1 MNSKLVAVV
10 DYGSGNLRSVSQ
22 AVEHVAAGS
31 GHTVCLTQDPAV
43 VMDADRFGISQLHQL
58 RGRVGRGAHH
68 SYCVLVCSDG
78 ATDGMT
84 RLQVLERTRDGFEIA
99 EADLRLRGPGELL
112 GEKQS
117 GLRGLR
123 LGDLVADAPLIIEAR
138 ALAEAVLQ
146 DDPELTMARHQPLR
160 ALLHQPETAAVAS
173 AN

>member
-1 MNSKLVAVV
+1 
-10 DYGSGNLRSVSQ
+10 
-22 AVEHVAAGS
+22 
-31 GHTVCLTQDPAV
+31 
-43 VMDADRFGISQLHQL
+43 
-58 RGRVGRGAHH
+58 
-68 SYCVLVCSDG
+68 
-78 ATDGMT
+78 MT

-138 ALAEAVLQ
+138 ALAEAVLR
-146 DDPELTMARHQPLR
+146 DDPELSMDRHQPLR
-160 ALLHQPETAAVAS
+160 ALLHQPEAAAVAS